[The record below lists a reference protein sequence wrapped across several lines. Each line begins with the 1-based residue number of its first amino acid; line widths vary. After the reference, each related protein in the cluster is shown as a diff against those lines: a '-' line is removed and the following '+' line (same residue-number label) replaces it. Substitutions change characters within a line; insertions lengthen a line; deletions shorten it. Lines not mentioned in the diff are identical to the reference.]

1 MCGLCGI
8 LSGEAHWADLA
19 PQGSADERSRLGRRE
34 RLGRVA
40 YLNRVLGAFACS
52 VSDWQGCRY
61 QVSTF
66 TGKSELPENLAE
78 LWASVE
84 RLTGI
89 KPDPLSE
96 DVLRRISGDA

>member
-19 PQGSADERSRLGRRE
+19 PHESANERVRLGRRE
-34 RLGRVA
+34 RLGRIM

-52 VSDWQGCRY
+52 VSDWQACKY

-66 TGKSELPENLAE
+66 TGKTELPENLAE

-96 DVLRRISGDA
+96 SVLERMGGGT